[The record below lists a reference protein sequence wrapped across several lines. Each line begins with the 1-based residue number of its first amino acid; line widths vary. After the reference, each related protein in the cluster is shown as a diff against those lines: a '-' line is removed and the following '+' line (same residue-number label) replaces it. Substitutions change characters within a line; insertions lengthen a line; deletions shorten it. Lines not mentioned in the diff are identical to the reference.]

1 MAAGALL
8 CNSLS
13 TLTILTTSISAVH
26 QTPQQRHRAS
36 WRVIGVPP
44 GLLGN
49 NARFHNLVLIIDPS
63 FPHLFTPSPLYYL
76 HRSYM
81 LLFSYG
87 QSSSWFWRQACF
99 SSRRKVQTLTWT
111 LKGKMQTV
119 AWLPGAASSTTPT
132 QPPDTLSH
140 AGTVASRS
148 SEESKFAHVVCILE
162 PGAGLYRCC
171 ARYGVTILIIGRDS
185 K

>member
-81 LLFSYG
+81 LYPLFIRSE
-87 QSSSWFWRQACF
+87 FTLILETWRQACF
-99 SSRRKVQTLTWT
+99 SSRRRCKPWHELW
-111 LKGKMQTV
+111 KMQTV
-119 AWLPGAASSTTPT
+119 AWLPGASSTMPT

-148 SEESKFAHVVCILE
+148 IGESKFAHVVCSK
-162 PGAGLYRCC
+162 YRKVH
-171 ARYGVTILIIGRDS
+171 G
-185 K
+185 

>member
-1 MAAGALL
+1 MKGYW
-8 CNSLS
+8 SS
-13 TLTILTTSISAVH
+13 TRVVG
-26 QTPQQRHRAS
+26 QQ
-36 WRVIGVPP
+36 W
-44 GLLGN
+44 
-49 NARFHNLVLIIDPS
+49 FHNLVLIIDPS

-87 QSSSWFWRQACF
+87 QSSLWFWRHGDKHASAPDERC
-99 SSRRKVQTLTWT
+99 KPWHELW
-111 LKGKMQTV
+111 KMQTV
-119 AWLPGAASSTTPT
+119 AWLPGAASSTMPT

-162 PGAGLYRCC
+162 PGAGFKQMLSKIWRHYTHN
-171 ARYGVTILIIGRDS
+171 RYGITILIIGRDS